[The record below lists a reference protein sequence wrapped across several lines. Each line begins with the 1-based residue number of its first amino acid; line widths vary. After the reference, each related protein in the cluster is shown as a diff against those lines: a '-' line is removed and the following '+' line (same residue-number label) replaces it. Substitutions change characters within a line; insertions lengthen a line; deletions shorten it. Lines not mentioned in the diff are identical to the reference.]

1 MAKHELNYG
10 VIVDSLEETIA
21 HTPVTHNVKSINEE
35 IYKLQDLRESRAK
48 IVINNPKNSSYN
60 VDYELSVD
68 SVYSALMHMMTRKDD
83 DKFYFGTQKARD
95 GSAKCV
101 AYFKPY
107 KTKEKYIDDV
117 LYLLNRLFES
127 QTVKQALKSDRYKS
141 TAELLLDKI
150 KQLNQENDE

>member
-1 MAKHELNYG
+1 MAKYELNYG

-48 IVINNPKNSSYN
+48 IVINNPKTNSYS

-68 SVYSALMHMMTRKDD
+68 VVYSALMHMMIRKDD
-83 DKFYFGTQKARD
+83 DVFYFGTQKARD
-95 GSAKCV
+95 GGAKCV

-107 KTKEKYIDDV
+107 KTKEKYVDDV
-117 LYLLNRLFES
+117 LFLMNRLFEN
-127 QTVKQALKSDRYKS
+127 QTVKKALKSARYKS

-150 KQLNQENDE
+150 KQLNQENNE